1 MKYIEGVTLLETI
14 EMQAPIGRII
24 GIIFGVIAMI
34 ILIWLGIRDKMW
46 IPIIVIVLL
55 DTLLIV
61 VCIGQLIEGPYNQYK
76 VRIDDYSALPA
87 IVEEY
92 DIVKSERDIWYLEEK
107 EK

>member
-14 EMQAPIGRII
+14 EMQTPIWRII
-24 GIIFGVIAMI
+24 GIIFGVIAV
-34 ILIWLGIRDKMW
+34 
-46 IPIIVIVLL
+46 IIVVWVGIHDKAWMPTIVVALL
-55 DTLLIV
+55 DTFMIV

>member
-1 MKYIEGVTLLETI
+1 MKYIEGITLLETI
-14 EMQAPIGRII
+14 EMQSPVWRII
-24 GIIFGVIAMI
+24 GIIFGVISMI
-34 ILIWLGIRDKMW
+34 IIVWLSVPDKAWM
-46 IPIIVIVLL
+46 PIIVVVLL
-55 DTLLIV
+55 NTVLMV

>member
-1 MKYIEGVTLLETI
+1 MKYIEGITLLETI
-14 EMQAPIGRII
+14 QEQAPIWRIL
-24 GIIFGVIAMI
+24 GIVFGVIFAI
-34 ILIWLGIRDKMW
+34 VTIWIGIQDKAW
-46 IPIIVIVLL
+46 IPTIGILFLNILM
-55 DTLLIV
+55 IV
-61 VCIGQLIEGPYNQYK
+61 VCIVQLIEGPYNQYK

>member
-1 MKYIEGVTLLETI
+1 MKYIEGITLLETI
-14 EMQAPIGRII
+14 EMQVPVWRVLS
-24 GIIFGVIAMI
+24 IIFGVIAAVVV
-34 ILIWLGIRDKMW
+34 IWFCIQDKAW
-46 IPIIVIVLL
+46 IPSIIVLL
-55 DTLLIV
+55 LDIFMII
-61 VCIGQLIEGPYNQYK
+61 VCISQLIEGPYNQYK